1 MEDDGGLLILLFSY
15 HFFSSLFFTHI
26 CCGVFFLHTLF
37 CRLSVVWI
45 DSCTG
50 STKYKNERTKPRQPN
65 QPAKQKSRIWIVGC
79 LVICCP
85 KKWQR
90 YVKCYLQIFPL
101 SYPQLQTAFH
111 PLLQTINLHKLNHLA
126 LRR

>member
-26 CCGVFFLHTLF
+26 CCGVFFLPTLF

-50 STKYKNERTKPRQPN
+50 STIKPIKPDNFQTTFG
-65 QPAKQKSRIWIVGC
+65 SIVYLLLYC
-79 LVICCP
+79 SI
-85 KKWQR
+85 
-90 YVKCYLQIFPL
+90 VKFRAVFSQVNWWVTGL
-101 SYPQLQTAFH
+101 
-111 PLLQTINLHKLNHLA
+111 INVFNYSCWGA
-126 LRR
+126 YR

>member
-26 CCGVFFLHTLF
+26 CCGVFFLPTLF

-50 STKYKNERTKPRQPN
+50 RTNKVDNLSNYSGSKAYLFLYCSKP
-65 QPAKQKSRIWIVGC
+65 
-79 LVICCP
+79 
-85 KKWQR
+85 
-90 YVKCYLQIFPL
+90 
-101 SYPQLQTAFH
+101 
-111 PLLQTINLHKLNHLA
+111 
-126 LRR
+126 